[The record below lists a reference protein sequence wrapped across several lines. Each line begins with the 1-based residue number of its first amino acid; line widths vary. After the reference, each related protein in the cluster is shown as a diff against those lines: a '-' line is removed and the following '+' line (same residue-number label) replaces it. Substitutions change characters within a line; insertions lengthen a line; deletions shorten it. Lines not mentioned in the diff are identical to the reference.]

1 LSLVITR
8 QYSTNKTKLKQ
19 LRIKRLERVVSA
31 IAVRKIPVLSPGL
44 TSSIV
49 YQATVTRNDTKEE
62 KTYVGHTEGEFKTR
76 YSTMVTPVPSETPDT
91 NMLLN

>member
-1 LSLVITR
+1 M
-8 QYSTNKTKLKQ
+8 
-19 LRIKRLERVVSA
+19 
-31 IAVRKIPVLSPGL
+31 

-62 KTYVGHTEGEFKTR
+62 KTYVGHTEGIQNKVQW
-76 YSTMVTPVPSETPDT
+76 SHHAVPSETPHT